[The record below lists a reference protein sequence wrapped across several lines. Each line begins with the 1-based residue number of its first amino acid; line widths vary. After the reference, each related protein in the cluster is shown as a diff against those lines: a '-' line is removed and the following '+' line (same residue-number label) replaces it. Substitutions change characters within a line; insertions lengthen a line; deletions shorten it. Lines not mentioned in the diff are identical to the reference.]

1 MLATVAA
8 FSSNPA
14 SADELLYIYS
24 PDCGACMKFDQEIAG
39 IYPKTQEA
47 QNLPLI
53 KIDLVDWRA
62 ETHPASQC
70 AINPVLG
77 TPTFIQVHECT
88 EVDRIT
94 VTRMMSFSGLRWSAW
109 TIAPKALTNRLLC
122 KPGPRFGRRIRPPGK
137 TLRVAHPRIRRATQH
152 LQRSVGDVSGL
163 RHDSRKIHGFTDY
176 TVALLRVPVMPK
188 RP

>member
-1 MLATVAA
+1 MPTSSCKARLLKIPGPGKVLLMLATVAA

-24 PDCGACMKFDQEIAG
+24 PDCGACMKFDQEIVG

-47 QNLPLI
+47 QNLPLV
-53 KIDLVDWRA
+53 KIDLIDWRA

-94 VTRMMSFSGLRWSAW
+94 GYSNDELFWFALERMD
-109 TIAPKALTNRLLC
+109 NRSKSLNESPSL
-122 KPGPRFGRRIRPPGK
+122 
-137 TLRVAHPRIRRATQH
+137 
-152 LQRSVGDVSGL
+152 
-163 RHDSRKIHGFTDY
+163 
-176 TVALLRVPVMPK
+176 
-188 RP
+188 

>member
-24 PDCGACMKFDQEIAG
+24 PDCGACMKFDQEIVG

-47 QNLPLI
+47 QNLPLV
-53 KIDLVDWRA
+53 KIDLIDWRA

-94 VTRMMSFSGLRWSAW
+94 GYSNDELFWFALERMD
-109 TIAPKALTNRLLC
+109 NRSKSLNESPSL
-122 KPGPRFGRRIRPPGK
+122 
-137 TLRVAHPRIRRATQH
+137 
-152 LQRSVGDVSGL
+152 
-163 RHDSRKIHGFTDY
+163 
-176 TVALLRVPVMPK
+176 
-188 RP
+188 